1 MESLIK
7 MVKRLIIV
15 FILLGL
21 MLTDSQSGV
30 SQDVYFRGFY
40 HGINVFIRNPYIES
54 KKEFCIQSIYLNG
67 KKVIASPGTSAC
79 EIPMDHLE
87 LDSRVVI
94 RVIHSKLCEPQI
106 INPEVIQEDLKFSW
120 LKIYVNEESISWVTT
135 KEDKSAK
142 YYIERENMGDWEV
155 LDTVATKGGIFVNHH
170 TEEITHNKGK
180 NLYRVVYEGE
190 SELNA
195 SEVFEF
201 FSDKREISHV
211 IDTDR
216 WMIEFT
222 EEVSYQLL
230 NYNGSVIARGK
241 AVSCDIR
248 KLPNAT
254 YTIRYEGNEYSFEK
268 E

>member
-1 MESLIK
+1 
-7 MVKRLIIV
+7 MVKKFTIF
-15 FILLGL
+15 FISLGFML
-21 MLTDSQSGV
+21 MDTQSGW
-30 SQDVYFRGFY
+30 SQDIYFRGFY
-40 HGINVFIRNPYIES
+40 HGINVFIRNPYIDSEE
-54 KKEFCIQSIYLNG
+54 KFCIESIYLNG
-67 KKVIASPGTSAC
+67 KKVIESPGTSAC
-79 EIPMDHLE
+79 EISMDHLV

-94 RVIHSKLCEPQI
+94 RVTHKKSCEPQI

-120 LKIYVNEESISWVTT
+120 LKVYVNEESISWVTT

-142 YYIERENMGDWEV
+142 YYIERESLGDWEV

-170 TEEITHNKGK
+170 TIEIAHNKGK
-180 NLYRVVYEGE
+180 NFYRVVYKDNSG
-190 SELNA
+190 LNA

-211 IDTDR
+211 IDTER

-230 NYNGSVIARGK
+230 NNNGGVIARGK
-241 AVSCDIR
+241 AVSCNIR
-248 KLPNAT
+248 KLPDAT
-254 YTIRYEGNEYSFEK
+254 YIIRYEGNEYSFEK

>member
-1 MESLIK
+1 
-7 MVKRLIIV
+7 MVKTITIFFTLLC
-15 FILLGL
+15 IL
-21 MLTDSQSGV
+21 LTDSQIGI
-30 SQDVYFRGFY
+30 SQDTYFRGFY
-40 HGINVFIRNPYIES
+40 HGINVFVRNPYIENDQA
-54 KKEFCIQSIYLNG
+54 FCIESIYLNG
-67 KKVIASPGTSAC
+67 KKVLESPGTSAC
-79 EIPMDHLE
+79 EIPMEHLE
-87 LDSRVVI
+87 LDSRIVI
-94 RVIHSKLCEPQI
+94 RVVHKKSCKPQI

-142 YYIERENMGDWEV
+142 YYIERENSGDWDV
-155 LDTVATKGGIFVNHH
+155 LDTVPTKGGIFVNHH
-170 TEEITHNKGK
+170 TIEITHNKGK
-180 NLYRVVYEGE
+180 NLYRVVYEGAN
-190 SELNA
+190 ELNA

-230 NYNGSVIARGK
+230 NDNGSVIARGK

-248 KLPNAT
+248 KLPDAT
-254 YTIRYEGNEYSFEK
+254 YVIRYEGNDYTFEK